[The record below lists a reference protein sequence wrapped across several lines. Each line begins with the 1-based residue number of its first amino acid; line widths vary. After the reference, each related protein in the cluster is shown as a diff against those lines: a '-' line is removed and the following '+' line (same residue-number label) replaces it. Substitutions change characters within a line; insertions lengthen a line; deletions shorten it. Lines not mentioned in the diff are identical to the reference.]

1 VAAGERVDEAG
12 HPSGVPG
19 AGAAAGRQSR
29 QLQPG
34 GPSLG
39 AVLEGGDVRRIEVEA
54 HDVIEEGVRLVGG
67 EAQVCGA
74 QLEELATAAQPG
86 QGQWRVR
93 ARGDGDGDLGRQVAE
108 QERHGLVDVGCVDDV
123 VVVESQHGRPGE
135 LVEIVHQ
142 ADQNGLASLVAV
154 QQRQGLRTHLG
165 ATRLDGRDEVRD
177 EPAQL
182 AVLGIERQPRH
193 AR

>member
-1 VAAGERVDEAG
+1 
-12 HPSGVPG
+12 
-19 AGAAAGRQSR
+19 
-29 QLQPG
+29 
-34 GPSLG
+34 
-39 AVLEGGDVRRIEVEA
+39 
-54 HDVIEEGVRLVGG
+54 
-67 EAQVCGA
+67 
-74 QLEELATAAQPG
+74 
-86 QGQWRVR
+86 
-93 ARGDGDGDLGRQVAE
+93 
-108 QERHGLVDVGCVDDV
+108 V